1 MPSRA
6 LTRGGYARRY
16 LPLAA
21 RATGY
26 AVRSAYNSFKSRS
39 ANTTNQ
45 SRRQLQS
52 APAPITGFEDARTT
66 YTHKRMPRRK
76 KRMWRRFVKKSRA
89 VTLGLSAPNF
99 LVITRNFNLT
109 STVNKQGY
117 TDIHTVLGCAGS
129 STTNDINQIA
139 SRVQAVT
146 GASVLDQKF
155 AVTGWLAETQV
166 INTSATPVYLDLY
179 YWRCHKAVP
188 ATVNGLPGSVS
199 RLYQQGL
206 LDLAGNFPL
215 GGSALDGNDYGVTPY
230 QSPMLSGY
238 LKIYRKTR
246 VKLSAN
252 GGLTQI
258 ETRSGRNY
266 FRNFDVDANLSMD
279 SRCTE
284 GIFMIVYGAP
294 SATNPTADA
303 TNLYLST
310 NINYTY
316 KIIQRNVLTGGATQ
330 A

>member
-6 LTRGGYARRY
+6 LTRGGYARRW

-21 RATGY
+21 RASGY

-39 ANTTNQ
+39 ANSTNQ

-66 YTHKRMPRRK
+66 YTYKRMPRRK
-76 KRMWRRFVKKSRA
+76 KRAWRKFVKRSRA

-99 LVITRNFNLT
+99 LVITRQYNLT
-109 STVNKQGY
+109 STANKQGY

-129 STTNDINQIA
+129 TTCSDIQQLA

-146 GASVLDQKF
+146 GAANIDQKF
-155 AVTGWLAETQV
+155 AITGWLAETQV

-188 ATVNGLPGSVS
+188 NFVAGLPGSVN

-206 LDLAGNFPL
+206 VDLAGNAPV
-215 GGSALDGNDYGVTPY
+215 GGSTLDGNDYGVTPY
-230 QSPMLSGY
+230 QCPLFSGH

-258 ETRSGRNY
+258 ETRSGKNY
-266 FRNFDVDANLSMD
+266 FRNFDVDVNLAMD
-279 SRCTE
+279 ENTTQ

-294 SATNPTADA
+294 SSMNPTAEA

-316 KIIQRNVLTGGATQ
+316 KIIQRNIITGGTTA